1 MWKKLKTRVS
11 TALVE
16 EQGDVPGWVLIT
28 MMTAAL
34 VMVIWAFAGDAL
46 INLVDSALK
55 GVVFTP

>member
-1 MWKKLKTRVS
+1 MWKKLKMRAS
-11 TALVE
+11 AALLGE
-16 EQGDVPGWVLIT
+16 RGDVPGWVLIT

-46 INLVDSALK
+46 INLVDNALK